1 MARQE
6 PGAVHPLQGLVEQD
20 CPGHLRSQL
29 HHSGLPGH
37 CAGHRG
43 SDHCGPDSDGAVL
56 LVLHSHAVL
65 HAHGK
70 NQASTREG
78 DRIMRKLIFGLF
90 IAILPA
96 LGLAAGAAV
105 PLDPMEPDHTNKESL
120 QRGAALFTNYC
131 MGCHSMEYARYKRVS
146 DDLEIP
152 AELYE
157 ENLIFTGAK
166 IGELMKISMGKDM
179 AAGWFGAPPPA
190 LTLVT
195 RVRGESWVY
204 SYLRGFYK
212 DVSRPLGVNNV
223 VFDNV
228 GMPHVMVEMQGLCA
242 VEPRIGVSPSVEP
255 LSGNINN
262 ADVCPE
268 YAIEGSMSSEE
279 FDAAMYDLTNFLSY
293 MGDPVKVERERLGI
307 FVLIFVAIFFIF
319 AYLLNR
325 EYWKDVH

>member
-1 MARQE
+1 
-6 PGAVHPLQGLVEQD
+6 
-20 CPGHLRSQL
+20 
-29 HHSGLPGH
+29 
-37 CAGHRG
+37 
-43 SDHCGPDSDGAVL
+43 
-56 LVLHSHAVL
+56 
-65 HAHGK
+65 
-70 NQASTREG
+70 
-78 DRIMRKLIFGLF
+78 MRKLIFGLF

-96 LGLAAGAAV
+96 LGLAAGPSG
-105 PLDPMEPDHTNKESL
+105 PLDPMKPDHTNKVSL
-120 QRGAALFTNYC
+120 QRGVALFTNYC

-166 IGELMKISMGKDM
+166 IGELMQISMGKDM
-179 AAGWFGAPPPA
+179 AAGWFGAPPPD

-212 DVSRPLGVNNV
+212 DDSRPLGVNNV

-242 VEPRIGVSPSVEP
+242 VEPRIGVGASVEP
-255 LSGNINN
+255 LSGKINN

-268 YAIEGSMSSEE
+268 YAIEGNMSAAD
-279 FDAAMYDLTNFLSY
+279 FDRAMWDLTNFMSY

>member
-1 MARQE
+1 
-6 PGAVHPLQGLVEQD
+6 
-20 CPGHLRSQL
+20 
-29 HHSGLPGH
+29 
-37 CAGHRG
+37 
-43 SDHCGPDSDGAVL
+43 
-56 LVLHSHAVL
+56 
-65 HAHGK
+65 
-70 NQASTREG
+70 
-78 DRIMRKLIFGLF
+78 MRKLIFGLF

-105 PLDPMEPDHTNKESL
+105 PLDTMEPDHTNKASL

-152 AELYE
+152 AALYE

-166 IGELMKISMGKDM
+166 IGELMKVSMSK
-179 AAGWFGAPPPA
+179 AQSAGWFGAPPPD
-190 LTLVT
+190 LTLES
-195 RVRGESWVY
+195 RLRGESWIY

-212 DVSRPLGVNNV
+212 DDSRPLGVNNV
-223 VFDNV
+223 VFENV
-228 GMPHVMVEMQGLCA
+228 GMPHVLVDLQGLCA
-242 VEPRIGVSPSVEP
+242 VEPKIGHGASVDP

-262 ADVCPE
+262 ADACPE
-268 YAIEGSMSSEE
+268 YSTEGSMSAAE
-279 FDAAMYDLTNFLSY
+279 FDRAMYDLTNFLSY
-293 MGDPVKVERERLGI
+293 MGDPVKVERERMGI